1 MIRLILG
8 IVVLLCTVS
17 PAFAQGGGREWL
29 EKMSGPELVG
39 IEFRLPVLCTWT
51 AGAPTLAFDS
61 GEIGKR
67 IVAND
72 DRRLC
77 VDVGYASFNNKDRDV
92 AGELVNMQRFEGA
105 VVWRFDWL
113 ERKYPGKWYPGSL
126 MALEPG
132 VAVGVL
138 RFLTDRGADYRVQVS
153 PRLVIKPIRLFKKAR
168 TKSWS
173 NIFTVSLRAQWT
185 PKVTNGDIGVVRY
198 QPFRDG
204 WLTGHGIGIN
214 LGELLR

>member
-39 IEFRLPVLCTWT
+39 TEFRLPVFCTWT
-51 AGAPTLAFDS
+51 AGTPILAFDIP
-61 GEIGKR
+61 EIVKR
-67 IVAND
+67 VGTA

-92 AGELVNMQRFEGA
+92 VGELVNMQRFEGA
-105 VVWRFDWL
+105 MVYRFDSL
-113 ERKYPGKWYPGSL
+113 ARKHPDKWYPGSL

-138 RFLTDRGADYRVQVS
+138 RFLTDRGAVYRLQVS
-153 PRLVIKPIRLFKKAR
+153 PRLVIKPIRLIKQAR
-168 TKSWS
+168 TSRWS
-173 NIFTVSLRAQWT
+173 NILTVSLRAQWT

-204 WLTGHGIGIN
+204 WLTGHGVGIN